1 MEPEMAF
8 LDDAR
13 HTGRPLCASDP
24 LPRQFYTL
32 AMLGTSL
39 LIWTILLLTLIYLV

>member
-1 MEPEMAF
+1 MAF

-13 HTGRPLCASDP
+13 YTGKPLYASHCKE

-39 LIWTILLLTLIYLV
+39 LIWTIVLLAVIYLI